1 MKDQCKSCAKWRRC
15 KDRSR
20 GVACAEYRGDKS
32 ERKSKKARQE
42 AGMSLSKEDKEQLI
56 ADLRQL
62 SKSVTFVCCTLI
74 GILKDFCD
82 EYPEQ

>member
-1 MKDQCKSCAKWRRC
+1 MRNI
-15 KDRSR
+15 
-20 GVACAEYRGDKS
+20 GVIKVRENL
-32 ERKSKKARQE
+32 KKARQE
-42 AGMSLSKEDKEQLI
+42 AGVNLRKEDKEQLI

-62 SKSVTFVCCTLI
+62 SKSVTLVCCTLI

>member
-1 MKDQCKSCAKWRRC
+1 MRNI
-15 KDRSR
+15 
-20 GVACAEYRGDKS
+20 GVIKVRENL
-32 ERKSKKARQE
+32 KKARQE
-42 AGMSLSKEDKEQLI
+42 AGINLSKEDKEQLI

-62 SKSVTFVCCTLI
+62 SKSVTLVCCTLI